1 MRPLSSAPRSP
12 GLPELGAPAY
22 VVLGM
27 VHLGA
32 RSGYEIKQA
41 VENSIRFFWT
51 ISQAQIYPSLRLLE
65 SAGLITGRADPQGR
79 RLRRVFEITQ
89 AGEAALRDWLTS
101 DEPMLFELRDTGLLK
116 IFFADALDPGQA
128 VTLLRALRQRS
139 ADRVRT
145 LRAIEPAAR
154 AAQADGNLYPG
165 LTLQLGIAYHQAITD
180 VCADFERHVAAGG
193 SDR

>member
-1 MRPLSSAPRSP
+1 MRPLSSVPRPS

-51 ISQAQIYPSLRLLE
+51 ISQAQIYPSLQLLE

-79 RLRRVFEITQ
+79 RPRRVF
-89 AGEAALRDWLTS
+89 
-101 DEPMLFELRDTGLLK
+101 
-116 IFFADALDPGQA
+116 
-128 VTLLRALRQRS
+128 
-139 ADRVRT
+139 
-145 LRAIEPAAR
+145 
-154 AAQADGNLYPG
+154 
-165 LTLQLGIAYHQAITD
+165 
-180 VCADFERHVAAGG
+180 
-193 SDR
+193 